1 MIVMMMIIIRTINH
15 KPFQGISP
23 WRGYEVE
30 LLLGRIGDEALSA
43 VALISILEGRAV
55 AMCRQFCAEASI
67 LKSPLHSEF
76 YIVNIT
82 GH

>member
-1 MIVMMMIIIRTINH
+1 
-15 KPFQGISP
+15 
-23 WRGYEVE
+23 